1 MKKKIVNDNPM
12 DYIEIPSVVSNSK
25 EKVNHPTQKPVKL
38 LEYLIKTYTNE
49 NELVLDN
56 TMGSGSTGVA
66 CRNLN
71 RNFIGIEKFDSILAL
86 ALKKIDEDLFY
97 RMNENNKEKE
107 FIPSEKEIIISFP
120 NVKLIINE
128 KG

>member
-1 MKKKIVNDNPM
+1 MIMLNTNKISEIGNYISEQMK
-12 DYIEIPSVVSNSK
+12 
-25 EKVNHPTQKPVKL
+25 
-38 LEYLIKTYTNE
+38 
-49 NELVLDN
+49 ELN
-56 TMGSGSTGVA
+56 I
-66 CRNLN
+66 N
-71 RNFIGIEKFDSILAL
+71 DSILNINVDVESF
-86 ALKKIDEDLFY
+86 KKIDEDLFY

>member
-1 MKKKIVNDNPM
+1 MIMLNTIKISEIGN
-12 DYIEIPSVVSNSK
+12 YISEQMREINI
-25 EKVNHPTQKPVKL
+25 N
-38 LEYLIKTYTNE
+38 
-49 NELVLDN
+49 
-56 TMGSGSTGVA
+56 
-66 CRNLN
+66 
-71 RNFIGIEKFDSILAL
+71 DSILNINVDTESF
-86 ALKKIDEDLFY
+86 KKIDEDLFY

>member
-1 MKKKIVNDNPM
+1 MIMLNTNKISEIGNYISEQMRELKIND
-12 DYIEIPSVVSNSK
+12 
-25 EKVNHPTQKPVKL
+25 
-38 LEYLIKTYTNE
+38 
-49 NELVLDN
+49 
-56 TMGSGSTGVA
+56 ST
-66 CRNLN
+66 LN
-71 RNFIGIEKFDSILAL
+71 INVDVESF
-86 ALKKIDEDLFY
+86 KKIDEDLFY